1 MSYLCLNGLARWLLG
16 DFYRTLLQAKCKQ
29 LFFRL
34 VRQKC
39 SLNISG
45 VFKIVNKRK
54 NDYKLLK
61 LFKKKHWREKN
72 SVSDANTNNFIQ
84 FSLPQVADLALALTF
99 TWNI

>member
-16 DFYRTLLQAKCKQ
+16 DFYRTLLQAKCFMHCKQ

-45 VFKIVNKRK
+45 VSKIVNKRK

-61 LFKKKHWREKN
+61 LFKKKHWRKKI
-72 SVSDANTNNFIQ
+72 V
-84 FSLPQVADLALALTF
+84 
-99 TWNI
+99 

>member
-61 LFKKKHWREKN
+61 LFKKKHWRKKIVYVMQILII
-72 SVSDANTNNFIQ
+72 SS
-84 FSLPQVADLALALTF
+84 SLAYLR
-99 TWNI
+99 